1 MMYKTLTIEEVAE
14 AAFVANELV
23 KALELSNSSQDYDE
37 RKKQYIMLAKARL
50 AANEANS
57 RLENY
62 IKKAAVEEN
71 DKDQMKI
78 NWEKTSEEREK

>member
-1 MMYKTLTIEEVAE
+1 MYKTLTIEEVAE